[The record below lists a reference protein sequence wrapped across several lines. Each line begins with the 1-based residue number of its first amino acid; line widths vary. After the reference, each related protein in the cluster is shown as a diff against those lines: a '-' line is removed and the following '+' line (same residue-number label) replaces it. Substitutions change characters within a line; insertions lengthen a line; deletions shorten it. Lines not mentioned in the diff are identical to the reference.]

1 MNLENRKINK
11 YTCNSP
17 QETKALGR
25 SLAKDLKGSE
35 VLLLFG
41 NLGAG
46 KTLFLQ
52 GLAEGLGVSGPVNS
66 PTFNIMRLYKFKRD
80 KRSQTFC
87 HIDAYRLSS
96 GEDLQTLGI
105 EEIWQD
111 KNSITAIE
119 WAENISDIV
128 PEKYY
133 KISIA
138 QTGEEKREIT
148 IEKKQ

>member
-1 MNLENRKINK
+1 MIDK
-11 YTCNSP
+11 YKSSSP
-17 QETKALGR
+17 EETKALGEK
-25 SLAKDLKGSE
+25 LANDLNGGE
-35 VLLLFG
+35 VLLLAG

-52 GLAEGLGVSGPVNS
+52 GLAKGLGVKGQVNS

-80 KRSQTFC
+80 KKSQTFC

-96 GEDLQTLGI
+96 GADLQTLGI
-105 EEIWQD
+105 DEIWQE
-111 KNSITAIE
+111 KNTITAIE

-133 KISIA
+133 KISIL
-138 QTGEEKREIT
+138 QTGKEKREIA
-148 IEKKQ
+148 IEKK